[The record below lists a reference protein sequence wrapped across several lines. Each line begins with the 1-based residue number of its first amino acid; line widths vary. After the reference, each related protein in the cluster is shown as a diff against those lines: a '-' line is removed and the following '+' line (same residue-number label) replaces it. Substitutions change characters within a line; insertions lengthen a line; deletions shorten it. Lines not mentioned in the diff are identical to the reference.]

1 MLQNIRDN
9 SQGTIAKI
17 IVGFII
23 GWLLDNWLGTN
34 PWLKIVFILLGAAA
48 GMLNVY
54 RLASGFGYAVGYKES
69 DQDKDNK
76 GKK

>member
-1 MLQNIRDN
+1 MV
-9 SQGTIAKI
+9 SAV

-54 RLASGFGYAVGYKES
+54 RLASGFGYAVGYNKS

-76 GKK
+76 GKE